1 MFNDEN
7 PWGKPAALHIFEQ
20 IVSKE
25 FRLLWMKWEKNKEI
39 EVYFLGILYN
49 LLPLPQYIIILSLLS
64 ISKEIIKKILERK
77 YVDFVKKHTS
87 FKFRLN
93 YLLYYFD
100 KLPDISE
107 VPFP

>member
-1 MFNDEN
+1 MNE
-7 PWGKPAALHIFEQ
+7 
-20 IVSKE
+20 
-25 FRLLWMKWEKNKEI
+25 MKKKNET

-49 LLPLPQYIIILSLLS
+49 LLPLPQYMIVLSSLS

-77 YVDFVKKHTS
+77 YVDFVKKHAS
-87 FKFRLN
+87 LKFRLN
-93 YLLYYFD
+93 YLLYYFG